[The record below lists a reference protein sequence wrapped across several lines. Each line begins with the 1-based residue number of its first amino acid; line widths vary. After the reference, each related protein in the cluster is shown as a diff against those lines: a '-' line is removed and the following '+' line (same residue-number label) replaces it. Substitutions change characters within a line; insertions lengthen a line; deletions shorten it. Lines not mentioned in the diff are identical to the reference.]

1 MATVLESLVTHLHD
15 EATAIV
21 AGPIDLDALEAEP
34 PAPFVTPALVRQLR
48 DTAPGAVRGHALA
61 DDGAA
66 VAWLRYRDTLYL
78 ARVEHRLRGALVGVY
93 MQKVVYGIHGPDVA
107 T

>member
-1 MATVLESLVTHLHD
+1 MASVLESLHEHLDD

-21 AGPIDLDALEAEP
+21 EAADDLPALGAAP
-34 PAPFVTPALVRQLR
+34 PAPFVSAKVVAQLE
-48 DTAPGAVRGHALA
+48 AAGAAVRGHALA

-66 VAWLRYRDTLYL
+66 VAWLRYRGRLYL

-93 MQKVVYGIHGPDVA
+93 MQKVVYGIHGPE
-107 T
+107 

>member
-1 MATVLESLVTHLHD
+1 MATVLESLHTHLND

-21 AGPIDLDALEAEP
+21 AGSTDFDVLEAEP
-34 PAPFVTPALVRQLR
+34 PAAFVTPGLVRQLR
-48 DTAPGAVRGHALA
+48 DAAPGSVRGHALA

-66 VAWLRYRDTLYL
+66 VAWLRYRGTLYL

-93 MQKVVYGIHGPDVA
+93 MQKVVYGIHGPDGVG
-107 T
+107 